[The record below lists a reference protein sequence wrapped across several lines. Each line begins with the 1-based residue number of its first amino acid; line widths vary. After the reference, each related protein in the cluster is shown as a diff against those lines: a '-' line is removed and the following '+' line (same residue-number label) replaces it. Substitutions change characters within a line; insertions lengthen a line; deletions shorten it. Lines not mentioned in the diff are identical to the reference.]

1 MIMSKG
7 RKAYQIVINIILVL
21 VALLMVLPL
30 VLLFMSSITDENTLV
45 VNGYSFFPAKFSLG
59 AYQYIMQNSATI
71 FRAYGITIIVTVVGT
86 AGSLIL
92 ASLMAFPLSLR
103 DLPGR
108 SILSFYVF
116 FTMLFSGG
124 LVPSYIMWTTTFHI
138 KNTIWAYILPNFLL
152 GAFNIILV
160 RTFFSTSIPND
171 IYEAAKIDG
180 AGYPTIYWKIVLPFG
195 QAHPS
200 DHRPVRGPVLLER
213 LDQRPLLRQPVGYA
227 EHSGAFEPDDT
238 GHSGSGRPFH
248 GRFRRV
254 DADTAGIH
262 TNGHSLCGDS
272 AHSSGLSFPAEI
284 FCQRYHAG
292 RSQGLSGGSVALHPC
307 RVDCDLPSL
316 RWAKEFSPDHAFW
329 KRLPDCVG
337 RKQVRERLA
346 ALRNKK

>member
-180 AGYPTIYWKIVLPFG
+180 AGYPTIYWKIVLPLGKPILVTIGLFAG
-195 QAHPS
+195 LSYWNDWTNGLYYVNQSDMLSIQA
-200 DHRPVRGPVLLER
+200 LLNR
-213 LDQRPLLRQPVGYA
+213 MIQDIQALVAHSTAD
-227 EHSGAFEPDDT
+227 SGALMQIPQVSIRMAIAFVAILPILLVYPFLQKYFA
-238 GHSGSGRPFH
+238 SGIMLGAVK
-248 GRFRRV
+248 G
-254 DADTAGIH
+254 
-262 TNGHSLCGDS
+262 
-272 AHSSGLSFPAEI
+272 
-284 FCQRYHAG
+284 
-292 RSQGLSGGSVALHPC
+292 
-307 RVDCDLPSL
+307 
-316 RWAKEFSPDHAFW
+316 
-329 KRLPDCVG
+329 
-337 RKQVRERLA
+337 
-346 ALRNKK
+346 